1 MMRSVNGKRRSQT
14 QAGRSYM
21 GFITTQ
27 TVTGVGL
34 EGKIKYFVYFH
45 KVFSKAIYDRATNVL
60 VGLPESSVDTPVGP

>member
-1 MMRSVNGKRRSQT
+1 MVKLSQT

-34 EGKIKYFVYFH
+34 EGKIKYFVYF
-45 KVFSKAIYDRATNVL
+45 FQFY
-60 VGLPESSVDTPVGP
+60 